1 MELKKLLTGI
11 ENFKTK
17 GDLEIDIKKVAC
29 NSKKVVPN
37 SLFVAVRGYDFDGHQ
52 YISEAIEKGA
62 TAVMLDMAADFKNI
76 KIPNLFMK
84 WLNYIPVCILSALII
99 DSFIYSETALR
110 LHWQNV
116 LAFIPTLII
125 AIWTKSLSFTVII
138 GVLTMALLRFMF

>member
-1 MELKKLLTGI
+1 MTTSFYMI
-11 ENFKTK
+11 
-17 GDLEIDIKKVAC
+17 
-29 NSKKVVPN
+29 
-37 SLFVAVRGYDFDGHQ
+37 SLIAGCALVTWLPRILPFTIV
-52 YISEAIEKGA
+52 
-62 TAVMLDMAADFKNI
+62 KNI

-125 AIWTKSLSFTVII
+125 AIWTKSLSFTVIT